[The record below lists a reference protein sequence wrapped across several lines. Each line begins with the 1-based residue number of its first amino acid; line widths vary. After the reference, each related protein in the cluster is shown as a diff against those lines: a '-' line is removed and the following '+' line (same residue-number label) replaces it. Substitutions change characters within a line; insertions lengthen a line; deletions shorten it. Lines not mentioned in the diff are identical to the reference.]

1 MCRRYSKDELRKM
14 LLNIREKIPG
24 VTLRTTVLV
33 GFPGETEEDFEDLM
47 ELLEEI
53 RFEHLGGFVYS
64 PEEGTVAEK
73 LRLPAVSEETARQR
87 LSLVTEL
94 QEEISLEKN
103 EGGVVHVAT
112 DHSCSRAEPSSGLVS
127 VASQR
132 EHLAVSVPSTS
143 HLASLLET

>member
-1 MCRRYSKDELRKM
+1 M
-14 LLNIREKIPG
+14 
-24 VTLRTTVLV
+24 LV

-103 EGGVVHVAT
+103 EALIGKEISVILDEVADESEFHFYGRSEGNSLDVDDIVRVVEGDGSVGT
-112 DHSCSRAEPSSGLVS
+112 IRRALVIDAGPHELD
-127 VASQR
+127 VK
-132 EHLAVSVPSTS
+132 
-143 HLASLLET
+143 LLPE

>member
-1 MCRRYSKDELRKM
+1 M

-103 EGGVVHVAT
+103 EALIGKEISVILDEVA
-112 DHSCSRAEPSSGLVS
+112 DESEFHFYGRSEGNS
-127 VASQR
+127 
-132 EHLAVSVPSTS
+132 
-143 HLASLLET
+143 